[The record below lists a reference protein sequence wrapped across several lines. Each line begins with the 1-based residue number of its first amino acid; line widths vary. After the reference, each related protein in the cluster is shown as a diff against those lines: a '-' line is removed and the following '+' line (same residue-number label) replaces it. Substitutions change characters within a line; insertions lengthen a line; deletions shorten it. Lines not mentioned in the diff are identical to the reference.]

1 MSCTELTAVPITE
14 QEDLDQR
21 IVDNYCDGEIHLEDS
36 IEKLRKLLEQ
46 RQRDKENLNF
56 LRYTFHYSQKYLN
69 RIHYKK

>member
-21 IVDNYCDGEIHLEDS
+21 IVDNYCDGEIQLEDS

-46 RQRDKENLNF
+46 RQKDKENLNF

>member
-56 LRYTFHYSQKYLN
+56 LRYTFH
-69 RIHYKK
+69 

>member
-21 IVDNYCDGEIHLEDS
+21 IVDNYCDGEIQLEDS

-46 RQRDKENLNF
+46 RQKDKENLNF
-56 LRYTFHYSQKYLN
+56 LRYTFH
-69 RIHYKK
+69 